1 MVVCAAIRLWSAL
14 SVVFVIGLILG
25 VGAFADPVMAGQ
37 AADGAQDEATEP
49 LITDRPDFTE
59 SAVSVS
65 PGGFQLE
72 TGYTFSGVER
82 EKTHS
87 FGEVLL
93 RVGVAERLE
102 LRFGFNSYS
111 RVRTGSGK
119 LTGLED
125 TSFGLKL
132 ELVEG
137 DPGTGVDRPDVA
149 VLVSTSLP
157 TGSDAFSADGLQPSV
172 AVALAWDLTESL
184 ALGSNLGYSM
194 LRDGGETFDELFGSV
209 ALGLGLSERF
219 GTYVEIYGFF
229 PTEVVY
235 PDVAY
240 FNTGV
245 TYLIA
250 GDVQL
255 DARVG
260 YGLNGLDDDFFF
272 GLGAATR
279 W

>member
-1 MVVCAAIRLWSAL
+1 MVPRTKR
-14 SVVFVIGLILG
+14 
-25 VGAFADPVMAGQ
+25 
-37 AADGAQDEATEP
+37 TEP

-194 LRDGGETFDELFGSV
+194 LRDGGETFDELLRQRCSRAGSQRAFRYLCRDLRV
-209 ALGLGLSERF
+209 LSDRSRLSRCCLLQHRR
-219 GTYVEIYGFF
+219 YV
-229 PTEVVY
+229 
-235 PDVAY
+235 
-240 FNTGV
+240 
-245 TYLIA
+245 
-250 GDVQL
+250 
-255 DARVG
+255 
-260 YGLNGLDDDFFF
+260 LNRRRRS
-272 GLGAATR
+272 A
-279 W
+279 